1 MNKKAC
7 TVVITVVC
15 FLSIVALMVGY
26 MLREGIISTDNLFYK
41 NNDNI
46 QNESGTEAGDKNLKY
61 PTYKVLLKE
70 GAEFNLQYT
79 DSRYKRDEYSDIY
92 VKFNSVEITKEM
104 KDFDPFGDWDEIK
117 DENGTIINDYSYI
130 ICNVT
135 IKNKGNFDIDTGI
148 NCLHLCFGTDG
159 YYTEMRSY
167 NSGRPVTHLKDYY
180 LFTLK
185 SGVEYNYNTV
195 FVDKDSYINKYR
207 SNLLLL
213 TWFLEDFKT
222 IPNLPIIDKQ

>member
-15 FLSIVALMVGY
+15 FLSIAALMVGY

-46 QNESGTEAGDKNLKY
+46 QNESGTELGDNGLEY
-61 PTYKVLLKE
+61 PTFQVLLRE
-70 GAEFNLQYT
+70 GAEITVQCSDPGYNG
-79 DSRYKRDEYSDIY
+79 DGYSDIY
-92 VKFNSVEITKEM
+92 VKFNSVEISKEM
-104 KDFDPFGDWDEIK
+104 KDFDPFDDWDEIK

-135 IKNKGNFDIDTGI
+135 IKNKGPLGIDTGI
-148 NCLHLCFGTDG
+148 NYLHLCFGTDG
-159 YYTEMRSY
+159 DYTEMRSY
-167 NSGRPVTHLKDYY
+167 NSGRPVTYLKDYY
-180 LFTLK
+180 LFILEP
-185 SGVEYNYNTV
+185 GVEYTYNTV
-195 FVDKDSYINKYR
+195 FVDKDSKINKYR

-213 TWFLEDFKT
+213 TGFTESFKT